1 MLWGLLEPLDE
12 LFGRQHARALLLVG
26 DGREQVPERG
36 QKALVVI
43 LRERLVVLEDR
54 VAKRLAEVERLQDRV
69 GVASVP
75 EVLQA
80 VVPLAVRVR
89 QERLVQLGRAVPLR
103 RKGVG
108 SGVSARKIV
117 RARDGS
123 GSRRRRA
130 GLAVYRRARRAAA
143 RS

>member
-1 MLWGLLEPLDE
+1 ME
-12 LFGRQHARALLLVG
+12 LMATQHARALLLVG

-54 VAKRLAEVERLQDRV
+54 VAERLAEVERLQDRV
-69 GVASVP
+69 GVAGVP

-108 SGVSARKIV
+108 SVVSARKIV